1 MTTLSQALHTCDMLL
16 IDGLHCFDFVHD
28 DSGLRAEC
36 MDGRALKRWTFTAA
50 QVEAA
55 RAEGEDWLIV
65 GDSGEHRLVCMG
77 AVRAPEDDEDDEY
90 EEGAAEPA
98 DR

>member
-1 MTTLSQALHTCDMLL
+1 MTTLSQALQTCDMLL

-36 MDGRALKRWTFTAA
+36 MDGRALKRWSFSVA

-55 RAEGEDWLIV
+55 RAEGEDWLIE
-65 GDSGEHRLVCMG
+65 GDSGEHRLVCLG
-77 AVRAPEDDEDDEY
+77 AVRAPEDDEDDY
-90 EEGAAEPA
+90 EEDAAEPV

>member
-1 MTTLSQALHTCDMLL
+1 MTTLSHALQTCDMLL

-36 MDGRALKRWTFTAA
+36 MDGRALKRWVFSAA
-50 QVEAA
+50 QVGSA
-55 RAEGEDWLIV
+55 RAVGDEWLIV

-77 AVRAPEDDEDDEY
+77 ALRAPEDDEDEH
-90 EEGAAEPA
+90 EEDAAEPA